1 MNSTDNPL
9 VTSVCYVRL
18 AIAELQARRKI
29 RIGYFRI
36 ATRCGA

>member
-18 AIAELQARRKI
+18 AIGGLHAGATI
-29 RIGYFRI
+29 RIGYFRF